1 MKSECFER
9 KWPQKI
15 YMNGLYAFAMFIP
28 LTFVYF
34 RLQIRFESNVRETKL
49 HCLTFS
55 YAYGGA
61 YFEKKN
67 IWIVPNFFPFFKKM
81 RIFFFKCFNFGNILQ
96 WHNNGWQVNKMN
108 TGFFWSSVWSN
119 IFINYEVVTNYL

>member
-61 YFEKKN
+61 YFEKKKYLDRTQFFPLFQKN
-67 IWIVPNFFPFFKKM
+67 ANNFF
-81 RIFFFKCFNFGNILQ
+81 
-96 WHNNGWQVNKMN
+96 
-108 TGFFWSSVWSN
+108 
-119 IFINYEVVTNYL
+119 